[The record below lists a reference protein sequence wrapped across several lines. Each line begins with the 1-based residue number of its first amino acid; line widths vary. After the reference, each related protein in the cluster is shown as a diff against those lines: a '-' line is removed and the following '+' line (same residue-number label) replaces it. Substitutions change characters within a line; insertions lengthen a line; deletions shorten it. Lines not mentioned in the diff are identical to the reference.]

1 MCRDKSSARRC
12 RLLASGALGLRCPQ
26 SGDGLAFHTSGRRSP
41 RSFHA
46 WGHRSRAPRR
56 PAPRT
61 VPQEL
66 GDGSVASHSAKKG
79 HGGAGGGWGGWEH
92 DSWGKRGWRRKSDG
106 CFYIQRFR
114 ILKSVKRIYIAI
126 SFLFFFNFSSRAFS

>member
-1 MCRDKSSARRC
+1 QTNKRVLLLLSHGFYPVRRGGLCRDKSSARRC

-79 HGGAGGGWGGWEH
+79 HGGAGGGWGP
-92 DSWGKRGWRRKSDG
+92 
-106 CFYIQRFR
+106 
-114 ILKSVKRIYIAI
+114 
-126 SFLFFFNFSSRAFS
+126 RA